1 MSRASV
7 LLLALL
13 IINTLLG
20 SLCLAVAHGERDAP
34 GLRRWG
40 WGLLLYSAGILITL
54 PKPCP
59 STCARS
65 WAMR

>member
-20 SLCLAVAHGERDAP
+20 SLCLAVAEASIFVG
-34 GLRRWG
+34 
-40 WGLLLYSAGILITL
+40 
-54 PKPCP
+54 
-59 STCARS
+59 
-65 WAMR
+65 